1 MVISFI
7 RVTAAISIR
16 NVGAV
21 IGSDTLIPMRFA
33 VAEGCN
39 HFHAVLN
46 KP

>member
-1 MVISFI
+1 MVMSFM

-16 NVGAV
+16 NAEAV
-21 IGSDTLIPMRFA
+21 IAFGSLIPMRFA

-39 HFHAVLN
+39 HFHAVMK

>member
-7 RVTAAISIR
+7 RVAAAIVIR
-16 NVGAV
+16 NAEAV
-21 IGSDTLIPMRFA
+21 IAFGFLIPMRFA